1 VTTIRQSYSP
11 RIAAAKS
18 TDEKQGLQQQAMD
31 ESVKAVNGQGLS
43 VDQFNQ
49 VIRLAQADPDFQ
61 QRLLAAAKQ
70 SD

>member
-1 VTTIRQSYSP
+1 
-11 RIAAAKS
+11 
-18 TDEKQGLQQQAMD
+18 MD